1 MCFYKD
7 PKLLPITYFAVL
19 LGCLPWFRLNVTRLG
34 FALEPQV
41 NCVAT
46 DIKQLARLTFLETIQ
61 LNRFHYFL
69 PKVITVRPSHI
80 NRVDVI
86 GTILVYVLTWMAIA
100 ILSLL
105 QDGFFG

>member
-1 MCFYKD
+1 M
-7 PKLLPITYFAVL
+7 

-100 ILSLL
+100 IPG
-105 QDGFFG
+105 DCG